1 MTRQTHTLA
10 AIALTAFFAA
20 SATAYG
26 QQAAEPPDHS
36 SHHPEAATPG
46 AAATPAAPG
55 MMDSMKMMES
65 MKKSNA
71 RLDELVTKMNAAKG
85 AAKTDA
91 IAELL
96 TALVAKEHSCETM
109 MAEKMK
115 AK

>member
-1 MTRQTHTLA
+1 MTRRPHALA
-10 AIALTAFFAA
+10 AIAVSVFFAA
-20 SATAYG
+20 SANVYG
-26 QQAAEPPDHS
+26 QQAAAPADHS
-36 SHHPEAATPG
+36 AHQSEATAG
-46 AAATPAAPG
+46 VPAASAAGG
-55 MMDSMKMMES
+55 MMDSMKMMEA

-71 RLDELVTKMNAAKG
+71 RLDELVTKMNAANG

-96 TALVAKEHSCETM
+96 TELVGEKHACEAM